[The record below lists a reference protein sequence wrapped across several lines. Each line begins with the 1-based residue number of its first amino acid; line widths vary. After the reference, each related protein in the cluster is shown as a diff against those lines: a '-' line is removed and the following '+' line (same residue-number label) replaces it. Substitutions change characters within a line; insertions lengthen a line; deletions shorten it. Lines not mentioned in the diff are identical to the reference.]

1 MSLHYKYLKLVY
13 QFKRGIWNE
22 DNVRFDRDHWR
33 VYCAQRLYLTFHGL
47 FLKEHW
53 TAAAQLTC
61 NTLMAIIPVLAI
73 IYAIS
78 SGFGF
83 GNIMV
88 KELQEA
94 FVSQPKVASAL
105 VTLSQ
110 NYIHYTHTGVV
121 IGISLVF
128 MLYTV
133 ISLFNNIEAVFN
145 KIWGT
150 SVNRSLG
157 RRIVDYTAMLFIVP
171 ICMIV
176 FSGLSVFFY
185 SLIDL
190 IPSFNMLTPILRM
203 SIQVVIPLF
212 ILTIFFMAAFTYVP
226 NTKVHLK
233 YVWLPA
239 LMAAVCIFI
248 LQTIFVHF
256 QMFFT
261 SYSIIYGSL
270 SALPLLMLWLQI
282 SWYIGIA
289 CSELAHANQELGRG
303 NRYRDRA
310 ESIETRLNE
319 CAIILSLLCQRQRR
333 GASPATIRYL
343 LKETH
348 INYNSLRVSLEMLS
362 HARLIHADLSKKND
376 SIDVFVPTRDSTDI
390 SLGDMTRA
398 LLGYPRENTVRKFPW
413 HIRPEVKA
421 KLEEMRNKYIKT
433 LNSISVIDYA
443 GKD

>member
-1 MSLHYKYLKLVY
+1 MHYKYLKFLY

-22 DNVRFDRDHWR
+22 DNVPFDRDHWQ

-61 NTLMAIIPVLAI
+61 NTMMALIPVLAI
-73 IYAIS
+73 IYAIA

-83 GNIMV
+83 DNIIV
-88 KELQEA
+88 NELQQTFA
-94 FVSQPKVASAL
+94 SQPKIASAL

-121 IGISLVF
+121 LGVSFVF

-133 ISLFNNIEAVFN
+133 ISLFNNIESVFN
-145 KIWGT
+145 KIWGCT
-150 SVNRSLG
+150 VDRSFG
-157 RRIVDYTAMLFIVP
+157 RMLIDYTAMLFIVP

-203 SIQVVIPLF
+203 SIQVLIPLM
-212 ILTIFFMAAFTYVP
+212 ILTLFFMGAFAYVP

-239 LMAAVCIFI
+239 FIAAVCIFI
-248 LQTIFVHF
+248 LQWIFVHF
-256 QMFFT
+256 QMLFT

-270 SALPLLMLWLQI
+270 SALPLLMLWLQM

-303 NRYRDRA
+303 NRFRDRA

-333 GASPATIRYL
+333 GAAPATMRYL

-362 HARLIHADLSKKND
+362 HARLIHADLSKRND
-376 SIDVFVPTRDSTDI
+376 SIDVFVPSHDSDVI
-390 SLGDMTRA
+390 SLGDMTKA
-398 LLGYPRENTVRKFPW
+398 IIGYPRENTVRKFPW

-421 KLEEMRNKYIKT
+421 KLEKMRTEYINT
-433 LNSISVIDYA
+433 LNTIPVIDYA

>member
-1 MSLHYKYLKLVY
+1 MSIHYKYLKLLY
-13 QFKRGIWNE
+13 QCKRGIWNE
-22 DNVRFDRDHWR
+22 DNVPFDREHWK

-61 NTLMAIIPVLAI
+61 NTLMAMIPVLAI
-73 IYAIS
+73 IYAVS

-83 GNIMV
+83 GNLMI
-88 KELQEA
+88 KELQSA
-94 FVSQPKVASAL
+94 FASQPKMVAAL
-105 VTLSQ
+105 VTLSK

-121 IGISLVF
+121 LGISFVF

-133 ISLFNNIEAVFN
+133 ISLFNNIESVFN
-145 KIWGT
+145 RIWGSST
-150 SVNRSLG
+150 DRSVG
-157 RRIVDYTAMLFIVP
+157 RMLIDYTAMLFIVP

-185 SLIDL
+185 SLIDN
-190 IPSFNMLTPILRM
+190 IAAFNTLTPFLR
-203 SIQVVIPLF
+203 SAIQIIIPLF
-212 ILTIFFMAAFTYVP
+212 ILTVFFMAAFAYVP

-239 LMAAVCIFI
+239 LIAAICILI
-248 LQTIFVHF
+248 LQTIFVHA
-256 QMFFT
+256 QIFFT

-270 SALPLLMLWLQI
+270 SALPLLMLWLRI

-319 CAIILSLLCQRQRR
+319 CAIILSLLCQRQQR
-333 GASPATIRYL
+333 GAAPATMRYL

-348 INYNSLRVSLEMLS
+348 INYNSLRVSLDMLS
-362 HARLIHADLSKKND
+362 RARLIHADLSKRND
-376 SIDVFVPTRDSTDI
+376 SVDVFVLCHDSNVI

-398 LLGYPRENTVRKFPW
+398 ILSYPHENTARKFPW
-413 HIRPEVKA
+413 RIKPEVKE
-421 KLEEMRNKYIKT
+421 KINKMRNEYLQA
-433 LNSISVIDYA
+433 LNSIPLTSYA
-443 GKD
+443 GKA